1 MRRPS
6 PSTNVEFVTD
16 LMEVSAHGAL
26 IQAFVL
32 QALDAY
38 SQRVVAATPEALDTA
53 LVSGHAWHGCAVEVR
68 RKLAQRLGEE
78 EAGAPGPIPEEP
90 GLEDFSSSSAT

>member
-1 MRRPS
+1 MKRSRPL
-6 PSTNVEFVTD
+6 TNVEFVTD
-16 LMEVSAHGAL
+16 LMEFSAHGAL

-38 SQRVVAATPEALDTA
+38 SRRVAAATPEALDTA

-78 EAGAPGPIPEEP
+78 EGGASGPSPEAP
-90 GLEDFSSSSAT
+90 DPEDSSSSSAG